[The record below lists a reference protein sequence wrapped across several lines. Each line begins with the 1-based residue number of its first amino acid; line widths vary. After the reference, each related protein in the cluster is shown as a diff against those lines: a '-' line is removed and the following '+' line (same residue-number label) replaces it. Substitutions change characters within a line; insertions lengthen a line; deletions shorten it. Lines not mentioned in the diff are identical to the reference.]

1 MPQYAAAMQSLKK
14 SLVVVASLMLVGACS
29 LGSSSDDSDASS
41 SSTSSTSSTEE
52 TQESEESDETEE
64 SEDTQE
70 TVTETESPSPTSED
84 TGSSATAS
92 VTGDTPDGSG
102 ESAPDAEQAV
112 EDFAADLLADIRAD
126 RHFDHRLFLSEAE
139 FDADPQYTGVNPRPG
154 RNLLERF
161 EEAEPGYGVNIHCC
175 APVSF
180 YEVLAA
186 EMGIDPVMASRG
198 VLILDLRGEKMRP
211 RVAQADAERLGQLD
225 AYRERMAERL

>member
-14 SLVVVASLMLVGACS
+14 SLVIVASLMLVGACS

-112 EDFAADLLADIRAD
+112 EDFGEAVKDEDFDAMCDAFDPEIVDAIEAEGMDCPSAFEDNWDEMGEEVPEDAEMDIRGSE
-126 RHFDHRLFLSEAE
+126 LSQDGKSATVTVKNDEGQEQDIALTKIGG
-139 FDADPQYTGVNPRPG
+139 DWK
-154 RNLLERF
+154 
-161 EEAEPGYGVNIHCC
+161 IH
-175 APVSF
+175 
-180 YEVLAA
+180 LND
-186 EMGIDPVMASRG
+186 M
-198 VLILDLRGEKMRP
+198 
-211 RVAQADAERLGQLD
+211 
-225 AYRERMAERL
+225 